1 VVGGGEEV
9 KLRKEGDGS
18 PAREHSPG
26 RKKSRRRCET
36 GAHAHEAT
44 RRERGGMDGWRAAG
58 EDARKGEEIGDERRQ
73 EERKKERFQEER
85 SAARWSDDERQRTT
99 RRGVGC
105 GRRESVMRG
114 G

>member
-1 VVGGGEEV
+1 
-9 KLRKEGDGS
+9 
-18 PAREHSPG
+18 
-26 RKKSRRRCET
+26 
-36 GAHAHEAT
+36 
-44 RRERGGMDGWRAAG
+44 MDGWRAAG

-114 G
+114 GGVFVRACSAACASSHLKELRLQLLPPLPEPLPPPWLWVRIRAS